1 MNDMLARLAARAQES
16 PVVLGRRI
24 GYRFAPVADY
34 QEAWPGEELVTNP
47 AAPPAHAGDPL
58 AEALARPEAHRSP
71 PVADAVVRHEAGSV
85 DPAGPLEASDYV
97 VRDTVA
103 APRPA
108 APAPP
113 RARSPRQAA
122 AAGPAA
128 VAPARTEAV
137 AQREPAPVEQV
148 SAIVP
153 SAGQT
158 SIDSTPTPTL
168 RPSRRR
174 NEARGNRP
182 RGSAGEDAQLSPTP
196 APAEAPDQQTLA
208 TAPVSDLPSSNSE
221 NGTASAL
228 PPAPAPAPRPA
239 EIGARTGP
247 QAPISPAPALV
258 AGASPGATSAPVVQR
273 KAISATGPAAEARA
287 VASLAGR
294 LAGPQAT
301 RATPASPLAA
311 QPPAPASSRA
321 PEAPAALSAN
331 RVPETQPSIEAAAP
345 VPPPVSALLDS
356 SSSQALPARPH
367 RRERGLEAMIPPAAI
382 ETQAEPAPATEPRRT
397 SPPPARGEV
406 AQQPAPAHTHKA
418 AHAETLAS
426 RSGTERQAPFSP
438 PAAPVPLARPQTEA
452 VARTAETPAATRA
465 TASETAQP
473 PLRPREIGIAG
484 APETPVIAASAP
496 ITQRRATAVPAPK
509 ARTAPMAAAPI
520 DLPGQASPTRLPQPA
535 ARSETALPAGA
546 ALQPSPIASPTAS
559 TQHAPTA
566 PASPPTRPVSVA
578 PTAATRLDTTLL
590 EAVARAPAARPASP
604 SSLRSSEPGIPP
616 RTSDASAPATS
627 SLETRTARH
636 NTTASAEPTP
646 GRTTLTPLPPSAPRP
661 VAAEVVPARTP
672 APEPKRAAQPSGDIR
687 IDIGRIQIDLP
698 RPRTPPSRP
707 QPPPLKA
714 KPRGGPDA

>member
-1 MNDMLARLAARAQES
+1 MSDMLARLAARAQES

-34 QEAWPGEELVTNP
+34 QEAWPGEELVTDP
-47 AAPPAHAGDPL
+47 AASPAHAGDPL

-97 VRDTVA
+97 VRDTEA

-122 AAGPAA
+122 AAGPVA
-128 VAPARTEAV
+128 VAPTRTEPV

-148 SAIVP
+148 PAIDS
-153 SAGQT
+153 SAGQP
-158 SIDSTPTPTL
+158 SIDSTPAPAL

-174 NEARGNRP
+174 NEARGNPP
-182 RGSAGEDAQLSPTP
+182 RGSAGEDAQLGPPP
-196 APAEAPDQQTLA
+196 APAEAFDQQTLA
-208 TAPVSDLPSSNSE
+208 IAPVSDLPSSNSE

-228 PPAPAPAPRPA
+228 PPAPAPRRA
-239 EIGARTGP
+239 EIGARTDP

-287 VASLAGR
+287 AASLAGR
-294 LAGPQAT
+294 PAGPQVM

-311 QPPAPASSRA
+311 QPSTPASSRA
-321 PEAPAALSAN
+321 PEARAPLSAN

-356 SSSQALPARPH
+356 SPPQPLPARPN
-367 RRERGLEAMIPPAAI
+367 RRERGLEAMIPLTGI
-382 ETQAEPAPATEPRRT
+382 ESQVEPATTTEPDRT
-397 SPPPARGEV
+397 SLPPAEGEV
-406 AQQPAPAHTHKA
+406 AQQPASPAAHKA
-418 AHAETLAS
+418 ALPETLTG
-426 RSGTERQAPFSP
+426 RHETER
-438 PAAPVPLARPQTEA
+438 PAPLASSMAPAPLSHARTEA

-473 PLRPREIGIAG
+473 PFRPREIGIAG
-484 APETPVIAASAP
+484 APETPVIAAPAP

-509 ARTAPMAAAPI
+509 ARTAPMAAAPM

-578 PTAATRLDTTLL
+578 PTAATRLDTTPL
-590 EAVARAPAARPASP
+590 EAAARAPAARPASP
-604 SSLRSSEPGIPP
+604 SSLRSGEPGIPP
-616 RTSDASAPATS
+616 RTTAAHMPATG

-636 NTTASAEPTP
+636 NTAASAQPTP

-661 VAAEVVPARTP
+661 VAAKVVPARTP

-698 RPRTPPSRP
+698 RPRTPPARP